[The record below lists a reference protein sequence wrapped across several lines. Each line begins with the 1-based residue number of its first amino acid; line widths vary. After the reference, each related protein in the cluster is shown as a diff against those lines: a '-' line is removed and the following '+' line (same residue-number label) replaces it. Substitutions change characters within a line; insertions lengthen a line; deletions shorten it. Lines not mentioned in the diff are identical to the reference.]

1 MKGIIFNAE
10 MVKAVLEGKK
20 TVTRRPVNDSFAFD
34 EGIGHCHIDG
44 KLSFLVRNTT
54 SGETKWIIAPYQPG
68 ETVYGKETWKP
79 GVCNQTSVYIEYKAG
94 GTEWPHAPAGM
105 GDKIRH
111 QPPFWR
117 PSIHM
122 PEWASRIKLAIT
134 DVRAE
139 RLHEITEEEAMSEG
153 IHNPGDPDFDYI
165 GEFSR
170 LWDSIYRDKC
180 PWDSNPWIL
189 RIEFKVSS

>member
-10 MVKAVLEGKK
+10 MVKGILDGRK
-20 TVTRRPVNDSFAFD
+20 TVTRRPVRDSFAFD
-34 EGIGHCHIDG
+34 EVIGHGHIDG

-54 SGETKWIIAPYQPG
+54 SGETKWIVALYQPG
-68 ETVYGKETWKP
+68 ETVYVKETWAWATDF
-79 GVCNQTSVYIEYKAG
+79 GYATNHIFYKASYING
-94 GTEWPHAPAGM
+94 GPYDDVQTW
-105 GDKIRH
+105 K
-111 QPPFWR
+111 

-170 LWDSIYRDKC
+170 LWDSIYRDKY
-180 PWDSNPWIL
+180 PWDSNCWIW
-189 RIEFKVSS
+189 RIEFKKTTT